1 MALRASPVFYGL
13 GVPRGDRSAVVVI
26 PGFLGTDFYLQEL
39 YYWLRRINYR
49 PYMSGIGRNAE
60 CLDLLVGRLSQT
72 IKKAAAET
80 GGKVHLIGHSLGGV
94 LARSAAVR
102 LQELA
107 ASVITLGSPF
117 RGIQSHPIVL
127 QTADRVRARIVREQR
142 GAQPD
147 CYTGYCDCGAVT
159 ALQKPFPSSILQ
171 SAIYTRT
178 DGIVDWRVCVNE
190 DPETNFEVKGTHVGL
205 AFNLS
210 VYELIATRLA
220 RK

>member
-39 YYWLRRINYR
+39 YYWLRRVNYR

-102 LQELA
+102 LPGLV

-127 QTADRVRARIVREQR
+127 QTADRVRARVL
-142 GAQPD
+142 AHD
-147 CYTGYCDCGAVT
+147 A
-159 ALQKPFPSSILQ
+159 
-171 SAIYTRT
+171 SAHT
-178 DGIVDWRVCVNE
+178 VC
-190 DPETNFEVKGTHVGL
+190 
-205 AFNLS
+205 
-210 VYELIATRLA
+210 RL
-220 RK
+220 